1 MKRPTMV
8 SWAELKV
15 GVVIIV
21 AIIVLVI
28 TMVKLG
34 EAANLFTTR
43 YDLVA
48 YVKDGK
54 GLTRG
59 GQVTVDGQ
67 VVGDIKAIEFLPV
80 SDDTTRNLKLTVEVD
95 KRLQQQIR
103 GDSRATVQTLGLL
116 GDKVLNISSGTKKYN
131 ALQPGDQVPLGQT
144 LDYDEVIA
152 QAGSAVSE
160 FVGLTKDLRSI
171 TGDIVR
177 GDGTMGQLV
186 TNRSLYDQL
195 TATLKQTNGLMERL
209 QNPNGTVGKLIDDPA
224 LYDKLV
230 LALASLDSVT
240 SQMNSDRGTIGKLL
254 RDDTVYTHLVAVAEG
269 ADSLVHALQ
278 SGHGFAGKML
288 RDDQLYDQ
296 LLKAVTD
303 LNVILSD
310 VRTDPKRYTKGMIKV
325 F

>member
-15 GVVIIV
+15 GVVILV
-21 AIIVLVI
+21 AIAIMII
-28 TMVKLG
+28 TMFKLG
-34 EAANLFTTR
+34 EAANLFTHR
-43 YDLVA
+43 YDLIT

-59 GQVTVDGQ
+59 GSVTIDGQ

-80 SDDTTRNLKLTVEVD
+80 SNDTTRNLKITLEVD
-95 KRLQQQIR
+95 QRLQSQVR
-103 GDSRATVQTLGLL
+103 GDSRAAIITLGLL
-116 GDKVLNISSGTKKYN
+116 GDKVLNISSGTAKFN
-131 ALQPGDQVPLGQT
+131 ALRPGDVIPLASA

-152 QAGSAVSE
+152 QAGTAVTE
-160 FVGLTKDLRSI
+160 FVGLTRDLRAIS
-171 TGDIVR
+171 GDIVR

-195 TATLKQTNGLMERL
+195 TATLKQTNDLMARL
-209 QNPNGTVGKLIDDPA
+209 QNPNGTVGKLIDDPS
-224 LYDKLV
+224 LYQNLV
-230 LALASLDSVT
+230 VAVASLDSLT
-240 SQMNSDRGTIGKLL
+240 TRLNSNQSSVGKLL
-254 RDDTVYTHLVAVAEG
+254 RDDSLYGHIVGVTVG
-269 ADSLVHALQ
+269 ADSLVHNLA
-278 SGHGFAGKML
+278 GGKGFAGKML

-303 LNVILSD
+303 LNVILD
-310 VRTDPKRYTKGMIKV
+310 NIRQDPKRYTRGMVKV